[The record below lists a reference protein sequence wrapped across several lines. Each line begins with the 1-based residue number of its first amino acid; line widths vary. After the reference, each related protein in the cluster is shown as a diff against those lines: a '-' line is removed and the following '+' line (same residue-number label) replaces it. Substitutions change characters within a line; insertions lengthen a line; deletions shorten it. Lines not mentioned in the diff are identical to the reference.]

1 MCALWGIHDYIGDV
15 QPPAPPDWK
24 VGDPPRTPLPKHVTT
39 MPASSTT
46 TLSDLSPMFEAEV
59 VPKQKKPTGV
69 AITKMLKDAQ
79 HTTVS
84 ADAFQLSCY
93 LKHYP
98 LAANPPPD
106 ATTTKTETTAS
117 KKKAKTASAKAP
129 TKKCLGDTYP
139 ELAMLAKNHLSIPA
153 TSAPSERV
161 WSRTARV
168 LTAR

>member
-79 HTTVS
+79 HTT
-84 ADAFQLSCY
+84 
-93 LKHYP
+93 
-98 LAANPPPD
+98 
-106 ATTTKTETTAS
+106 TETTAS